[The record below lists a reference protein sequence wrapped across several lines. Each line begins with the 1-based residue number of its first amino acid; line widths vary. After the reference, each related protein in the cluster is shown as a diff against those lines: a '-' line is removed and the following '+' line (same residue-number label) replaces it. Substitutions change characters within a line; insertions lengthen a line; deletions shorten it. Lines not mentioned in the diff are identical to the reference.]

1 MRFRIERRSR
11 GSCREIMGCAASSR
25 RSLRLSHAKHGFG
38 SAPSDCRHHSVRLY
52 RCVAPRFRAKESST
66 LNRMVLL
73 YAVPIGLFAGT
84 VSTRRDVLSQ
94 DTTFVIAMCVAFIG
108 MYGVVFLLSHF
119 PFGSHIEFS
128 SLAPRWRS
136 LHRL

>member
-1 MRFRIERRSR
+1 MLSTVLGALLPIVVTILFGFI
-11 GSCREIMGCAASSR
+11 AAW
-25 RSLRLSHAKHGFG
+25 
-38 SAPSDCRHHSVRLY
+38 RHD
-52 RCVAPRFRAKESST
+52 FEAKESST

-119 PFGSHIEFS
+119 PFGSHIGFS
-128 SLAPRWRS
+128 SLAALAVSAPANIARARANC
-136 LHRL
+136 LRRNP

>member
-1 MRFRIERRSR
+1 MLSTVLGALLPIVVTILFGFI
-11 GSCREIMGCAASSR
+11 AAW
-25 RSLRLSHAKHGFG
+25 
-38 SAPSDCRHHSVRLY
+38 RHD
-52 RCVAPRFRAKESST
+52 FEAKESST

-119 PFGSHIEFS
+119 PFGSHIGFS
-128 SLAPRWRS
+128 SLAALAVSAPANIARARANCLRRNPWRS
-136 LHRL
+136 MI

>member
-1 MRFRIERRSR
+1 MLSTVLGALLPIVVTILLGFI
-11 GSCREIMGCAASSR
+11 AAW
-25 RSLRLSHAKHGFG
+25 
-38 SAPSDCRHHSVRLY
+38 RHD
-52 RCVAPRFRAKESST
+52 FEAKESST

-73 YAVPIGLFAGT
+73 YAVLIGLFAGT

-119 PFGSHIEFS
+119 PFGSHIGFS

-136 LHRL
+136 LHRLT